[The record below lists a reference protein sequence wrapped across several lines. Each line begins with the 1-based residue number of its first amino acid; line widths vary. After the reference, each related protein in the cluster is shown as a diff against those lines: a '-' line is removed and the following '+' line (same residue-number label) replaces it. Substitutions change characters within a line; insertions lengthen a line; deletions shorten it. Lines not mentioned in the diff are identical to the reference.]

1 MNHEGGVTRFY
12 FHLHNDID
20 SLDEEGR
27 ELNDIASAREVAIA
41 YAREMAAL
49 SVREKGHLDRRH
61 RIDVADGAG
70 HILFSVGFGEIVEIR
85 G

>member
-1 MNHEGGVTRFY
+1 VPRFY

-27 ELNDIASAREVAIA
+27 EVADTETARRMALVD
-41 YAREMAAL
+41 ARHMAAE
-49 SVREKGHLDRRH
+49 SVREGHLNRAH
-61 RIDVADGAG
+61 FVEVCSEDGKP
-70 HILFSVGFGEIVEIR
+70 LFRVTFGAAVEII